1 MIKHLVFWK
10 INDGIDGVSK
20 ADAMRQIKEAL
31 ESMNGKIPGLIK
43 IESGIN
49 VIEDPTASDVSL
61 YSEFES
67 WDALTAY
74 QTHPA
79 HEPAKKLIGKFKS
92 ERRAVDFEV

>member
-10 INDGIDGVSK
+10 IQDGIDGVTK
-20 ADAMRQIKEAL
+20 GEAMRQIKEAL
-31 ESMNGKIPGLIK
+31 ESMNGKVPGLLK
-43 IESGIN
+43 VEAGIN
-49 VIEDPTASDVSL
+49 EIEDATASDVSL

-79 HEPAKKLIGKFKS
+79 HEPAKKLIGKFKA
-92 ERRAVDFEV
+92 ERRAVDYEV